1 MGKEIYT
8 DGKSEVEVCRR
19 VNGYVVVA
27 ILPFRKKMFIKQ
39 ACFEREYKIK

>member
-8 DGKSEVEVCRR
+8 DGKSKVEVCRR

-27 ILPFRKKMFIKQ
+27 ILPFSKKMFIKQ